1 MICFYLLI
9 YYRFWDSSSP
19 LFYLKYVGR
28 TIPLFLSFLF
38 FCNYIFIRIK
48 LKLHIWLAW
57 VNLQIFWSQKN
68 FSKVNIT
75 HNKHKKPF
83 SKVLLSRLVNF
94 KIRCISSM
102 KGVLF
107 HRKTQGLNCFYKR
120 FLSSISTVGQIHL
133 IEWQLTF

>member
-1 MICFYLLI
+1 MCDLNSDINVFTYLWI
-9 YYRFWDSSSP
+9 TVFWDSRSS

-57 VNLQIFWSQKN
+57 VNLQNFWSQKN

-75 HNKHKKPF
+75 PNKHKKPF
-83 SKVLLSRLVNF
+83 FKVLFSRLVNF
-94 KIRCISSM
+94 KIRCISPM

-107 HRKTQGLNCFYKR
+107 HRKAKKTWTAFMKK
-120 FLSSISTVGQIHL
+120 HL
-133 IEWQLTF
+133 CLTDMSDR